1 MDGFEL
7 HVHERRLHQYG
18 QIFLLSMQ
26 KLSEDI
32 QAFRHLLRWRRNKCC
47 VPGPCA
53 SDPVLAFTEF
63 TRTLLTS
70 APLGQEN
77 LVNFSYQPQRER
89 KIPPGGGEVRDSSR
103 PHNLK
108 LPERLPAGHWGLRRS
123 RIASGQKTTTVCP
136 RSAKRAR
143 LPSERRGK

>member
-1 MDGFEL
+1 L
-7 HVHERRLHQYG
+7 A
-18 QIFLLSMQ
+18 MQ
-26 KLSEDI
+26 KLFEGI

-70 APLGQEN
+70 ASLGQEN

-89 KIPPGGGEVRDSSR
+89 KIPPEPAKSVIHRCHICPEGLVLEGLDDISTEAAVRFGWCR
-103 PHNLK
+103 H
-108 LPERLPAGHWGLRRS
+108 H
-123 RIASGQKTTTVCP
+123 KTIV
-136 RSAKRAR
+136 S
-143 LPSERRGK
+143 LEII

>member
-18 QIFLLSMQ
+18 QVFLLAMQ
-26 KLSEDI
+26 KLFEGI

-47 VPGPCA
+47 VPWPCA

-70 APLGQEN
+70 SSLGQEN

-89 KIPPGGGEVRDSSR
+89 KIPPEPAKSVIHRGHIIRNFLNVFQWDAGGLGAFE
-103 PHNLK
+103 
-108 LPERLPAGHWGLRRS
+108 
-123 RIASGQKTTTVCP
+123 
-136 RSAKRAR
+136 
-143 LPSERRGK
+143 